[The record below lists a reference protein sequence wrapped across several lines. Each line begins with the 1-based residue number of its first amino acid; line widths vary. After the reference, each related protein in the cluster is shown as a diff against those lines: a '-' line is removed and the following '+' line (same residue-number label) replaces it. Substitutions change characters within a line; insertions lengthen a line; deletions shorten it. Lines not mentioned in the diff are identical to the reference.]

1 VGQHGSAS
9 GSILLGLDRFEVTA
23 AAVIDDE
30 WRLAV
35 QTTTTTTVGC
45 AACGSQ
51 ARVHA
56 RRTVRVRDLPIGG
69 RPVVLAWRK
78 RIWRC
83 GEPACA
89 VRTWTEQQAAIRPRA
104 VLTERARAEAC
115 RRVGKD
121 AHAVAAVARDLGVG
135 WATVMRAVADHGR
148 PLVDD
153 PTRLEGVAALGL
165 DETSFLKATRRAP
178 TRYVTG
184 LVDLEGGRLLEVAA
198 DHTRAAVD
206 GWLGA
211 RPHGWLAQVGTVAPD
226 PWRGYASALVVPLA
240 HARVVVDH
248 FHAIRLANLVVDQV
262 RRRTQQA
269 TLGHRGRR
277 RDPLYRIRKLLLIAA
292 EQLTQRGRTRLRA
305 GLAAGDPTGE
315 VAAAWQ
321 AKELLRAVYAAVG
334 LPAAR
339 AALDR
344 FYRWAD
350 GVQVPEL
357 SRLARTV
364 RAWEAEILAFHSTMG
379 CSNGPTEAV
388 NLLVKSAWN
397 GRLGSASLVGH
408 PRRTAGGATTG
419 RSRPPWQ
426 ESHTPAR
433 STWGWTCTATPSR
446 WPRCHLMLPRPRWSG
461 SPATRRPC
469 WPSLAASPN
478 PAACGSAMRPA
489 RPATSWPGCCTPRG
503 SPAR

>member
-1 VGQHGSAS
+1 VGQHASAS
-9 GSILLGLDRFEVTA
+9 GSILLGLDGFEVSA

-30 WRLAV
+30 WRLGV
-35 QTTTTTTVGC
+35 QTTATTVGC
-45 AACGSQ
+45 VACGSQ
-51 ARVHA
+51 ARLHA

-83 GEPACA
+83 VEPACVA
-89 VRTWTEQQAAIRPRA
+89 QTWTEQTVAIRPRA

-135 WATVMRAVADHGR
+135 WATVMRAVADHGQ

-153 PTRLEGVAALGL
+153 PARLGGVTALGL
-165 DETSFLKATRRAP
+165 DETSFLRATPTAP

-184 LVDLEGGRLLEVAA
+184 LVDVEAGRLLDVIA
-198 DHTRAAVD
+198 DRTTRAVTA
-206 GWLGA
+206 WLSA
-211 RPHGWLAQVGTVAPD
+211 RPQAWLAGVGTVALD
-226 PWRGYASALVVPLA
+226 PWRGYASALVAPLG

-248 FHAIRLANLVVDQV
+248 FHVIRLANTVVDQV

-269 TLGHRGRR
+269 LLGHRGRTH
-277 RDPLYRIRKLLLIAA
+277 DPLYRIRKLLLRAA
-292 EQLTQRGRTRLRA
+292 EQLTSRGRARLRA

-321 AKELLRAVYAAVG
+321 GKELLRAVYAAG
-334 LPAAR
+334 DLASAR

-350 GVQVPEL
+350 GVQLLEL

-364 RAWEAEILAFHSTMG
+364 RGWEAEILAWHRTAG
-379 CSNGPTEAV
+379 CSNGPTEAI
-388 NLLVKSAWN
+388 NLLIKQVK
-397 GRLGSASLVGH
+397 RVGH
-408 PRRTAGGATTG
+408 GFRNFANYRLRLLLHCGVTWQTHHTARL
-419 RSRPPWQ
+419 RSR
-426 ESHTPAR
+426 S
-433 STWGWTCTATPSR
+433 
-446 WPRCHLMLPRPRWSG
+446 PRLV
-461 SPATRRPC
+461 A
-469 WPSLAASPN
+469 
-478 PAACGSAMRPA
+478 
-489 RPATSWPGCCTPRG
+489 
-503 SPAR
+503 